1 MLFWEINPWCSV
13 REKKREG
20 ELGGGL
26 RGHISLPITTY
37 TYTLRRIYGRLRAAI
52 DKIACLLDLLFNSRG
67 KVLFVRAHL

>member
-1 MLFWEINPWCSV
+1 MVQC
-13 REKKREG
+13 EG
-20 ELGGGL
+20 EEEGGRVGGGGL

-37 TYTLRRIYGRLRAAI
+37 TYTLRGIYGRLRAAI